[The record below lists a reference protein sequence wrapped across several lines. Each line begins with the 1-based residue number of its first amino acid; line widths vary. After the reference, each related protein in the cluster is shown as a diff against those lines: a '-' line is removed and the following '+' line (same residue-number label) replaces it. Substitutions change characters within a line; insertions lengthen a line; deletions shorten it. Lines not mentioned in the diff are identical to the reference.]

1 MSDGL
6 NRVYLIGNL
15 GADPELRFTQ
25 DGTAVLSLR
34 LACNESYLDRDKV
47 SRERVEWVAVVVWG
61 KRGEGL
67 AKILKKGET
76 IAIEGGLRTSSY
88 EKDGAKVYKTEVH
101 ATNVVLM
108 GGNRG
113 GAPEPGDTGGGYTRR
128 PGDAPRGGPAPA
140 RGQGGRGGPGG
151 GDGSDIPF

>member
-47 SRERVEWVAVVVWG
+47 SRERVEWVPVVVWG

-88 EKDGAKVYKTEVH
+88 EKDGAKVFKTEVH

-113 GAPEPGDTGGGYTRR
+113 GASEPETGGGYTRR
-128 PGDAPRGGPAPA
+128 PGDAPRGPA

>member
-6 NRVYLIGNL
+6 NRVTLIGNL

-25 DGTAVLSLR
+25 DGTAVLNLR

-88 EKDGAKVYKTEVH
+88 EKDGAKVFKTEVH

-113 GAPEPGDTGGGYTRR
+113 GAGEPDTGGGYTRR
-128 PGDAPRGGPAPA
+128 PGDAPRGGPAPG
-140 RGQGGRGGPGG
+140 RGGGRGGAPPPL
-151 GDGSDIPF
+151 DPIPF

>member
-6 NRVYLIGNL
+6 NRVTLIGNL

-25 DGTAVLSLR
+25 DGTAVLNLR
-34 LACNESYLDRDKV
+34 LACNESYQDRDKV
-47 SRERVEWVAVVVWG
+47 TRERVEWVPVVVWG

-140 RGQGGRGGPGG
+140 RGGG
-151 GDGSDIPF
+151 GKKDEIPF